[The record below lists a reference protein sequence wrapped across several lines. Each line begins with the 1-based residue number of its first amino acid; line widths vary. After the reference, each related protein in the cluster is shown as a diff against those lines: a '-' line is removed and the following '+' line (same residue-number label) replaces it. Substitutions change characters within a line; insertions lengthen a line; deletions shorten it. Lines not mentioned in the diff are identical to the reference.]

1 MSEYTNIDDLEQRI
15 RHSQTLFLLVR
26 ARSGSGEG
34 LFRLGTAKRVDQGF
48 QTHDEVLLEFPIN
61 TMPSLNEGDL
71 KRLSVTFGRRSGE
84 SRINLIGNFQFA
96 DSSYQII
103 NREVPLSH
111 FVAELHNCGASWTE
125 LCQVLIRLAVTA

>member
-1 MSEYTNIDDLEQRI
+1 VSEYTNIDDLEQRI

-48 QTHDEVLLEFPIN
+48 QTHDEVLLEFPVN
-61 TMPSLNEGDL
+61 TVPPLDQGNL

-84 SRINLIGNFQFA
+84 SRINLIGNFQFVG
-96 DSSYQII
+96 SSYQVI
-103 NREVPLSH
+103 NQEVPLSH
-111 FVAELHNCGASWTE
+111 FMDELHACGATWTDF
-125 LCQVLIRLAVTA
+125 CQLMIKLAASP